1 MIPGRSFVG
10 VAACPAP
17 TVPRREILPPPNVR
31 SVPDVSRYA
40 VFCNDLSEPI
50 EGILR
55 NPAEGGVV
63 HIHQPEPVGIA
74 AVPLE
79 IIQQRPVE
87 IASDV
92 GTGLDSLGQ
101 ASEIP
106 GQKID
111 AVRVVNGS
119 VQKKLV
125 VAAEAVFCDVPRQ
138 AIAFMEKP
146 RAVVQYLRSHGPF
159 QGGPGEAGIPGHIG
173 KACPLRPGRHCRC
186 KYCSPENPGRRG

>member
-1 MIPGRSFVG
+1 MPRPYCASPGDF
-10 VAACPAP
+10 AAS
-17 TVPRREILPPPNVR
+17 NVR

-40 VFCNDLSEPI
+40 VFCNDLPEPI

-55 NPAEGGVV
+55 NPAEGRVV

-74 AVPLE
+74 TVPLE

-92 GTGLDSLGQ
+92 GTGHDSLGQ

-111 AVRVVNGS
+111 AVGS
-119 VQKKLV
+119 
-125 VAAEAVFCDVPRQ
+125 
-138 AIAFMEKP
+138 
-146 RAVVQYLRSHGPF
+146 
-159 QGGPGEAGIPGHIG
+159 
-173 KACPLRPGRHCRC
+173 
-186 KYCSPENPGRRG
+186 